1 MCLVWGNSHPKAPFY
16 QAQYIST
23 FGCKGWWHQA
33 ISSTTESCVL
43 ANQLRASQLLCNM
56 LFLDSFPFHWI
67 FFKVIFIPQTSLWA
81 EEGGQ
86 VPPNEAALWG
96 HRGWS
101 GLVAG
106 WSDEIGSC
114 NKRFGNYKGCEWLYD
129 LQPHLSVAGK
139 LGQGMSECLNFTWK
153 ISVVL
158 PGLSEWNKLNHWSV
172 RVWLGMTFIVGS
184 FGSGE
189 GSFRAEHRRKRQ
201 GGVGFFG
208 FFPFF
213 QLVEDT
219 PILKNLL
226 TWISSIRMTWDLY
239 TPKQSKAI
247 EHR

>member
-1 MCLVWGNSHPKAPFY
+1 MSRGRWPSPS
-16 QAQYIST
+16 QR
-23 FGCKGWWHQA
+23 
-33 ISSTTESCVL
+33 SSFMRS
-43 ANQLRASQLLCNM
+43 
-56 LFLDSFPFHWI
+56 
-67 FFKVIFIPQTSLWA
+67 
-81 EEGGQ
+81 GGY
-86 VPPNEAALWG
+86 
-96 HRGWS
+96 S

-106 WSDEIGSC
+106 WIGWFFGSC